1 MTIRNFDLDKLVT
14 VREVLAAVEAAG
26 GYEKWQNE
34 SHSIDLGEFGRESID
49 CDAQGSGFDSETFEA
64 SLLEAIDAHERAA
77 A

>member
-26 GYEKWQNE
+26 GYDTGSSGQHE
-34 SHSIDLGEFGRESID
+34 IDLGDFGSHDIE
-49 CDAQGSGFDSETFEA
+49 CDAGFNVEGFEMA
-64 SLLEAIDAHERAA
+64 LTEAIDAHERAA